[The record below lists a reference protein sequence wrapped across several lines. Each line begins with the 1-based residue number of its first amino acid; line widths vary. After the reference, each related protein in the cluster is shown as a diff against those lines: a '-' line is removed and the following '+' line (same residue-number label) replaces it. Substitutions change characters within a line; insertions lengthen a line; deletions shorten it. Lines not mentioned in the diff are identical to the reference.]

1 MAKVPTARSQRIG
14 TQVTQA
20 PQTPFQSVSTSPDM
34 FGATQGQQIGEL
46 GKAVF
51 GVTAEMQAE
60 AERQQALN
68 DAVSRQRILGE
79 FDQAINKIETEAQ
92 TVNDISDPATVS
104 QAQAQSQVVFEQL
117 LGGHSGTSESSAR
130 LRIALMDRMNQSIA
144 RTFQAS
150 QEARRNIVVDGITS
164 QFAGISD
171 AAIGGMPIE
180 QAEASIDDIVNSDA
194 SSLTAAEE
202 QELRDAG
209 RATIYTDMFNHYM
222 TGSGGVYQRNIQSAE
237 SLLSNPGVRQVV
249 GDTAYRKMSASVF
262 AAKRK
267 EMAGTLAGQKAL
279 EKAAFILG
287 IPTSQLTP
295 TQRRKIAGVDDP
307 LTAAQKNLAAA
318 NELGLNFTAVEQA
331 QILSG
336 KTPPRLEQLNI
347 ESALGRKLTESE
359 LEKLYS
365 ISEPAFG
372 TGLEGKAR
380 SRIANNI
387 EAFAGG
393 LLNPRQEQLFLQ
405 AVSAVAVPSTDP
417 ATGRTTYSIPG
428 GRAILAQAFASR
440 GMDLDGFLNNKAQR
454 TGSAAAPE
462 VGAAAPEVR
471 AGGAVDPRFGVGGV
485 MMADGA
491 AAPEVGTGGGMMAEQ
506 PPSEPEPS
514 AAVGPTIYEQ
524 AGNIGGIGAFAERQI
539 RRIPIGAISG
549 SVSGEATQAANLT
562 QNRLNDLVRVLQNN
576 PKFSEG
582 ERKQIRADLN
592 IEPRGLQS
600 INAYKDKLISVGTS
614 LKERKKQAIAIL
626 GNDFSTAKE
635 REWALSVL
643 PRIERFLEILGAPVQ
658 VQTPEEALKLPPGTL
673 IVTPDG
679 REMRVPARKSATETN

>member
-130 LRIALMDRMNQSIA
+130 LRIALMDRMNQSVA

-222 TGSGGVYQRNIQSAE
+222 TGGGGVYQRNIQSAE
-237 SLLSNPGVRQVV
+237 SLLSNPGVRQAV

-287 IPTSQLTP
+287 IPASQLTP

-307 LTAAQKNLAAA
+307 LTAAQKNLAVI
-318 NELGLNFTAVEQA
+318 NELGLNITAVEQA

-336 KTPPRLEQLNI
+336 KTPPRFQQLNI

-359 LEKLYS
+359 LERHYS
-365 ISEPAFG
+365 ISEAAFG

-380 SRIANNI
+380 SRIANDT
-387 EAFAGG
+387 EAFEAG
-393 LLNPRQEQLFLQ
+393 LLNPREEQLFLQ
-405 AVSAVAVPSTDP
+405 AVSAVAVPSRDP
-417 ATGRTTYSIPG
+417 VTGRTTYSIPG
-428 GRAILAQAFASR
+428 GRTILAQAFASR
-440 GMDLDGFLNNKAQR
+440 DMDLDGFLNNEAQR

-491 AAPEVGTGGGMMAEQ
+491 AAPEVGAGGGMMEEQ
-506 PPSEPEPS
+506 LPSEPEFGV
-514 AAVGPTIYEQ
+514 AGGPTIWEQ
-524 AGNIGGIGAFAERQI
+524 ASDIAGIGSFAERQI
-539 RRIPIGAISG
+539 RRVPIGAISG
-549 SVSGEATQAANLT
+549 SVSGKATQAANLT

-576 PKFSEG
+576 PQFA
-582 ERKQIRADLN
+582 ERERAQIRDDLN
-592 IEPRGLQS
+592 IDPKGIQS
-600 INAYKDKLISVGTS
+600 LDAFQDKLIAIDTS
-614 LKERKKQAIAIL
+614 LRERQKQAIATL
-626 GNDFSTAKE
+626 VNRSSTVQE
-635 REWALSVL
+635 RTWAASVL
-643 PRIERFLEILGAPVQ
+643 PRIQNFLDRLGAPVL
-658 VQTPEEALKLPPGTL
+658 VETESDAAKLPPGT
-673 IVTPDG
+673 VFRYGGNDY
-679 REMRVPARKSATETN
+679 RVPDRGGSSEKK